1 MQLEQKFSLAAPL
14 ATVWAAFHDVGLLI
28 ECLPGASIDA
38 AKPENE
44 EGIALTFR
52 VKLGPIAAGFA
63 GRGRMTLD
71 ETEKKGG
78 FSGGAVDA
86 KTNSRVKGEAGFAL
100 TGEGAGTLVTVTVNF
115 AITGALAQFS
125 REGIVRALAE
135 TLTKQFAD
143 NLQARLPQAAEAPL
157 PGAAATPEASAA
169 NEAEV
174 APAAA
179 TLVGEEAPAP
189 PAAASPAPA
198 STPAP
203 TSPAPAKPAA
213 DTSTIDLW
221 TLVKAWWRGLW
232 AKGGSA

>member
-14 ATVWAAFHDVGLLI
+14 DVVWLAFHDVSLLVD
-28 ECLPGASIDA
+28 CLPGASIDA

-44 EGIALTFR
+44 EGIALMFR

-63 GRGRMTLD
+63 GRGRMSLD
-71 ETEKKGG
+71 EADKKGG

-100 TGEGAGTLVTVTVNF
+100 TSEGAATLVTVTVNF

-143 NLQARLPQAAEAPL
+143 NLQARLPQAA
-157 PGAAATPEASAA
+157 
-169 NEAEV
+169 AE
-174 APAAA
+174 
-179 TLVGEEAPAP
+179 TPAP
-189 PAAASPAPA
+189 QVAASPASESA
-198 STPAP
+198 SSSAP
-203 TSPAPAKPAA
+203 TAKPVTPAA

-221 TLVKAWWRGLW
+221 TLIKAWWRGLW
-232 AKGGSA
+232 AKGGSV

>member
-14 ATVWAAFHDVGLLI
+14 EAVWQAFHDVGLLV

-44 EGIALTFR
+44 EGIALMFR

-63 GRGRMTLD
+63 GRGRLTLD
-71 ETEKKGG
+71 EAGRKGG

-100 TGEGAGTLVTVTVNF
+100 ASEGAATLVTVTVNF
-115 AITGALAQFS
+115 TITGALAQFS

-143 NLQARLPQAAEAPL
+143 NLQARLPQE
-157 PGAAATPEASAA
+157 AAAAPAPEAITTPEATATSAA
-169 NEAEV
+169 GPLAGDATPASQTSAS
-174 APAAA
+174 APAASPQ
-179 TLVGEEAPAP
+179 PA
-189 PAAASPAPA
+189 
-198 STPAP
+198 
-203 TSPAPAKPAA
+203 AA

-221 TLVKAWWRGLW
+221 TLIKAWWRGLW

>member
-1 MQLEQKFSLAAPL
+1 MQLEQRFSLAAPL
-14 ATVWAAFHDVGLLI
+14 EAVWQAFHDVGLLV

-44 EGIALTFR
+44 DGIALMFR

-63 GRGRMTLD
+63 GRGRLTLI
-71 ETEKKGG
+71 EAEKKGG

-86 KTNSRVKGEAGFAL
+86 KTNSRVKGEAGFML
-100 TGEGAGTLVTVTVNF
+100 TSEGAATLVTVTVNF

-143 NLQARLPQAAEAPL
+143 NLQARLPQQAAVAPTLEAVT
-157 PGAAATPEASAA
+157 TPEAAAVSAA
-169 NEAEV
+169 G
-174 APAAA
+174 PL
-179 TLVGEEAPAP
+179 TGDGTPAP
-189 PAAASPAPA
+189 QASASPAPA
-198 STPAP
+198 PAE
-203 TSPAPAKPAA
+203 SPKPAA
-213 DTSTIDLW
+213 PDTSTIDLW
-221 TLVKAWWRGLW
+221 TLIKAWWRGLW